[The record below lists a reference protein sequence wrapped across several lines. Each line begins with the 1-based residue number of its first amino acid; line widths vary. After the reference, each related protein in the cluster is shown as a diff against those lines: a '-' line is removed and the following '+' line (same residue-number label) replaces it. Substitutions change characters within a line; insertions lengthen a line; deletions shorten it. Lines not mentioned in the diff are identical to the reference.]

1 MRALKFRAWHDGLM
15 YEVYS
20 IRWNNATIRPGVKED
35 VAISQI
41 DMINKD
47 ARALYHTDG
56 LDKIKLMQFTELFDK
71 NGKEIYE
78 GDVVRI
84 GTRADLIGTVRFGT
98 VSMSINYDEYRFLMT
113 GWYVDNPDEST
124 RTYMTEELG
133 VCQEQTGIEVI
144 GNVYE
149 NPELLEVGNV

>member
-1 MRALKFRAWHDGLM
+1 MRALKFRAWYDGLM

-71 NGKEIYE
+71 NGKEIYD
-78 GDVVRI
+78 GDVVRKPYS
-84 GTRADLIGTVRFGT
+84 GLGSSSPYAVEWGQLSNGDWETECYGWLL
-98 VSMSINYDEYRFLMT
+98 YDAPNE
-113 GWYVDNPDEST
+113 V
-124 RTYMTEELG
+124 
-133 VCQEQTGIEVI
+133 EVI

-149 NPELLEVGNV
+149 HPELIEGQPHV